1 VNERASVFLPI
12 LEPTNLITCFP
23 ANRIIPIRCIIPNE
37 HIIVFDHIIPSAI
50 SPHQSQ
56 QHHPHR
62 PHLFSRACN
71 SHQKHLPHRPHRHH
85 RRTPNRLIS
94 NRTASHNSPYQL
106 LAFLLSS
113 LQPLPAR
120 PSVHPEFSL
129 LRQAAVRRRLA
140 LASQAVHISLLWA
153 GIQAAFVEGR
163 PSQDA
168 STRQIR
174 DCSSVFSR
182 HKLDI
187 DQALVGAFINSR
199 RMGNPKLRIP
209 SSCFPPSIY
218 GHYRSTSL

>member
-1 VNERASVFLPI
+1 M
-12 LEPTNLITCFP
+12 
-23 ANRIIPIRCIIPNE
+23 
-37 HIIVFDHIIPSAI
+37 
-50 SPHQSQ
+50 
-56 QHHPHR
+56 
-62 PHLFSRACN
+62 
-71 SHQKHLPHRPHRHH
+71 
-85 RRTPNRLIS
+85 PNRLIS

-153 GIQAAFVEGR
+153 GLQAVFVEGR

-174 DCSSVFSR
+174 DCSSVSQGTNS
-182 HKLDI
+182 KLT
-187 DQALVGAFINSR
+187 R
-199 RMGNPKLRIP
+199 RLSGP
-209 SSCFPPSIY
+209 SSIHAEWGIRSYGSRPPAS
-218 GHYRSTSL
+218 RLLSTAITDQPASDIPVGGREMEIRAWTYVYCHRTGQRFERLFRAHSVDGVGNNPS